1 MASRERVVALEI
13 VLIIDILVL
22 RFVIVADIHIFVSLV
37 AHRQI
42 EDIYNTLCVHDD
54 NDDDDEVCVDS
65 NSIHYEL
72 YNDTI
77 RYTKTKM
84 KNPIHVFVYLLSSS

>member
-65 NSIHYEL
+65 TSASL
-72 YNDTI
+72 AASVAT
-77 RYTKTKM
+77 
-84 KNPIHVFVYLLSSS
+84 LLARMEPACSAGQLDPLRVVQ